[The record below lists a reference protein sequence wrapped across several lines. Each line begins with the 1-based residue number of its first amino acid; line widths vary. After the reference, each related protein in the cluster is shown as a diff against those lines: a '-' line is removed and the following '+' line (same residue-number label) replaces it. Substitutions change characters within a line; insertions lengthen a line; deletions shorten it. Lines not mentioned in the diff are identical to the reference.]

1 MPTVPRSAP
10 RVDTSIGLPDAPL
23 TVPTGRSTVAAPA
36 APAPID
42 IPDDILEQ
50 RPRRP
55 SSFFGIGGTRGAVD
69 PSTIAPRLPTPLSE
83 TLETSFDLATDQHA
97 LAIQDALK
105 EEYEAYAA
113 ELEEQTGQR
122 PSFNPYSSTTRTVR
136 DRRASLTN
144 AGQAPATS
152 LEDDTL
158 AAWHDEVSSIRARH
172 PDAPLRSHDDLVGR
186 VTEARKQ
193 TREARARA
201 EAGEQGFVS
210 GAAAVAGGIAGGATD
225 PLLLTTL
232 PFGSPWSAGVLRFA
246 LTEAAIGAGT
256 EAVGQ
261 AVLQPSRAIV
271 GEEPSL
277 GEAAANVA
285 AAGVG
290 AGILDGAIRGAG
302 KGIAALRSRRAR
314 IEAVEQALAD
324 GRITRT
330 NDLDA
335 ALAVEKRT
343 LDIED
348 ANPLGRDV
356 SGVTTHS
363 GRFDAAQRAINTNGE
378 VSHSVPREGLV
389 VLPAADRQAVSELL
403 DLANTEPARFA
414 EVVEAIRQAPQEG
427 AETLAQFVRREGGI
441 LDRDPA
447 AEAAGLT
454 VEMLPGLVGRGGRPI
469 DDVAAAA
476 AKAGYFPAGTPTR
489 ADLVAAL
496 TDELH
501 QGRPV
506 TRAGAEAVPP
516 ATAALA
522 RQASALD
529 RLGID
534 VRTLAPTEAA
544 ARLRAI
550 ASTPAAGPQRG
561 VAAGATRA
569 PAESSRLAEGRA
581 DGQRAVTAEEQAVE
595 LDEVREQTVRDLYAG
610 KEDTR
615 ISIEQEDGSVQTMS
629 IREMFDA
636 IEREADEAEALN
648 VCIAGGARKGAAAGG
663 AGIIDAAANLARRV
677 FPGL

>member
-1 MPTVPRSAP
+1 
-10 RVDTSIGLPDAPL
+10 LPERPL
-23 TVPTGRSTVAAPA
+23 AVPTSSKRTPIAAPS
-36 APAPID
+36 ID
-42 IPDDILEQ
+42 IPDDLLA
-50 RPRRP
+50 RP
-55 SSFFGIGGTRGAVD
+55 SRPSYFFDRGATRGAVD
-69 PSTIAPRLPTPLSE
+69 PETLAPRLPTPLSE
-83 TLETSFDLATDQHA
+83 TLETSFDLAQDQHA

-105 EEYEAYAA
+105 DEYATYSDD
-113 ELEEQTGQR
+113 LEKLTGER
-122 PSFNPYSSTTRTVR
+122 PSFNPYSSTTREVR
-136 DRRASLTN
+136 DRRARLTN
-144 AGQAPATS
+144 TGQAPTTS
-152 LEDDTL
+152 LEDDTIS
-158 AAWHDEVSSIRARH
+158 AWHSEVAAIRARH
-172 PDAPLRSHDDLVGR
+172 PDAPLLTHDDLIGR
-186 VTEARKQ
+186 VTEARKA
-193 TREARARA
+193 TRQARARA
-201 EAGEQGFVS
+201 EGGETGFAS
-210 GAAAVAGGIAGGATD
+210 GATAVAGGIAGGATD

-277 GEAAANVA
+277 SEAAANVA

-290 AGILDGAIRGAG
+290 AGILGGAIRGAG

-314 IEAVEQALAD
+314 IETVEQALAD

-335 ALAVEKRT
+335 ALAAERRS
-343 LDIED
+343 LDIEEQ
-348 ANPLGRDV
+348 NPLGRDV
-356 SGVTTHS
+356 AGMAEH
-363 GRFDAAQRAINTNGE
+363 GKGALAAERAINNGE
-378 VSHSVPREGLV
+378 VPHSVPREGLAI
-389 VLPAADRQAVSELL
+389 LPAADRQAVSELL

-414 EVVEAIRQAPQEG
+414 EVVEAIRQTPQEG

-506 TRAGAEAVPP
+506 TRAGAEAIPP

-610 KEDTR
+610 REDDVTVA
-615 ISIEQEDGSVQTMS
+615 IENEDGTVSNMTVRQLFES
-629 IREMFDA
+629 
-636 IEREADEAEALN
+636 IEREADEAEALH
-648 VCIAGGARKGAAAGG
+648 VCIAGGARKAAAAGG
-663 AGIIDAAANLARRV
+663 PGFLQQAGKALDSVISGFTR
-677 FPGL
+677 